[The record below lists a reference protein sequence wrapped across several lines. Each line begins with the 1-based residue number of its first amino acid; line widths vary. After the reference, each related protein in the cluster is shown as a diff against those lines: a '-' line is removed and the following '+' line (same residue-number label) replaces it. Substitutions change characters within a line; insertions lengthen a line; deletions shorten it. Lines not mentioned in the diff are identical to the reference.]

1 MIELLT
7 SGFQTSIQDM
17 GRCGFR
23 KYGVPVSGVMDQKAA
38 LVANQIIGNKI
49 NDALIEINQNGP
61 ILKFLSSTWIAI
73 SGASFTPSLDGIKIQ
88 MNRAYHINP
97 GQILKFGHCAD
108 GNYGYLAV
116 KGGILTDKKLGSRSF
131 YKSITETERI
141 KKGALL
147 PISPFSVADFS
158 ANVNAKVVAPS
169 SSRLIDTY
177 RGPEFFMLSETQQ
190 KYLIQTQ
197 LELSSEVSRM
207 GFRLKNQ
214 FDTKI
219 KEIITAP
226 VQPGT
231 VQFTPS
237 GQLIILMR
245 DAQITGGYARILQI
259 TPEGINQLSQKR
271 QTNTFKFRLI
281 EP

>member
-1 MIELLT
+1 
-7 SGFQTSIQDM
+7 
-17 GRCGFR
+17 
-23 KYGVPVSGVMDQKAA
+23 
-38 LVANQIIGNKI
+38 
-49 NDALIEINQNGP
+49 
-61 ILKFLSSTWIAI
+61 
-73 SGASFTPSLDGIKIQ
+73 
-88 MNRAYHINP
+88 
-97 GQILKFGHCAD
+97 
-108 GNYGYLAV
+108 
-116 KGGILTDKKLGSRSF
+116 
-131 YKSITETERI
+131 
-141 KKGALL
+141 
-147 PISPFSVADFS
+147 
-158 ANVNAKVVAPS
+158 
-169 SSRLIDTY
+169 
-177 RGPEFFMLSETQQ
+177 
-190 KYLIQTQ
+190 